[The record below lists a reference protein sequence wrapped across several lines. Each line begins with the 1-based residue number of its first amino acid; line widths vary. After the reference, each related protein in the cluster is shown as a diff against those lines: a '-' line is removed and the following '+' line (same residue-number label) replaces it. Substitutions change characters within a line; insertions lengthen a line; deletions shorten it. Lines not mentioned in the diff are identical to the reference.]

1 MTASYHNSKPDT
13 NCLFITRRL
22 LTGVSLNDK
31 VQHQEPKDE
40 KKNKAKK
47 RNLESR
53 PLTEEQKRKRREF
66 FLKEEEWE
74 AKVDLNILTDK
85 GKDNSIHLNQN
96 HSS

>member
-1 MTASYHNSKPDT
+1 MSASSHISKPDT

-31 VQHQEPKDE
+31 VQHQEPKAG
-40 KKNKAKK
+40 KKNKIKN

-53 PLTEEQKRKRREF
+53 SLTEEQKRKRKEF

-85 GKDNSIHLNQN
+85 GKNNFMTFRF
-96 HSS
+96 

>member
-1 MTASYHNSKPDT
+1 MTASRHISKPDT

-31 VQHQEPKDE
+31 VQHQEPKVG
-40 KKNKAKK
+40 KKNKIKN

-53 PLTEEQKRKRREF
+53 PLTEEQKRKRKEF

-85 GKDNSIHLNQN
+85 GKNNFMTFEF
-96 HSS
+96 

>member
-1 MTASYHNSKPDT
+1 MTASRHISKPDT

-31 VQHQEPKDE
+31 VQHQEPKAG
-40 KKNKAKK
+40 KKNKIKN

-53 PLTEEQKRKRREF
+53 PLTEEQKSKRKEF

-85 GKDNSIHLNQN
+85 GKNDSLYLDSKY
-96 HSS
+96 SS

>member
-1 MTASYHNSKPDT
+1 MTASRHISKPDT

-31 VQHQEPKDE
+31 VQHQEPKAR
-40 KKNKAKK
+40 KKNKVKN

-53 PLTEEQKRKRREF
+53 PLTEEQKRKRKEF

-85 GKDNSIHLNQN
+85 GKNNLMISKF
-96 HSS
+96 